1 MFEQSPDEK
10 RLKELRE
17 ADVKF
22 AEWALQRVLP
32 GNFMENYYQ
41 LLIQYEEE
49 HDIPKLVKD

>member
-1 MFEQSPDEK
+1 MFEQSPEK
-10 RLKELRE
+10 ERLKELRE

-22 AEWALQRVLP
+22 ADWALQRVLP

-41 LLIQYEEE
+41 LLKQYEEE